1 MIPCTRLLPYVSVKS
16 SSYLLV
22 SVCVVTAH
30 RCVFVCKWFVS
41 DVFVM
46 QRLLCTLSRCVGAL
60 HFFGWRCLLSN
71 AGSAAV
77 IIHAGVGWCDP
88 FCSRLC
94 TPTPTQDTN
103 YSWCPGVPAQP
114 TFSSFISSSGRTLVR
129 LPSFR
134 PWLPTAHSFCQPVSI
149 NHGRTDHGQ
158 VQVASILSSN
168 TMTCYNTKLT
178 LNCLV
183 L

>member
-1 MIPCTRLLPYVSVKS
+1 M
-16 SSYLLV
+16 
-22 SVCVVTAH
+22 
-30 RCVFVCKWFVS
+30 VCKWPCLS
-41 DVFVM
+41 EM

-60 HFFGWRCLLSN
+60 HFFGLRCLLSN

-94 TPTPTQDTN
+94 TPTPTHTGHRNLECDSTTDFFHSSPLQVEPRCGFFH
-103 YSWCPGVPAQP
+103 SGHGCP
-114 TFSSFISSSGRTLVR
+114 
-129 LPSFR
+129 PSQLLATHF
-134 PWLPTAHSFCQPVSI
+134 H
-149 NHGRTDHGQ
+149 HGRTDHGQ

-168 TMTCYNTKLT
+168 TTTCYNTKLT

-183 L
+183 LWLDLLACQTL